1 MELNYQHEG
10 SGHPLI
16 ILHGLFGMLD
26 NWVSISRKL
35 AKEYSVYAVDQRN
48 HGRSHMHEIF
58 NYHAMVDD
66 LLEFMETL
74 GIESA
79 YLLGHSMGGKTAM
92 QFSFDYPEKVDKLI
106 VADISP
112 DEYNHK
118 HDKLIE
124 AMLSVDLSKY
134 SSRSEV
140 DKDLKEKIDNPRIR
154 QFLLKNLYWKDRSS
168 LGWKANLE
176 VIHENLPEIFR
187 ALDSDKPFEKPALF
201 IRGADSPYITD
212 VHVPRIEELFLNFKI
227 ETIDDAS
234 HWLHAEKP
242 DEFLKIVENFLE
254 K

>member
-35 AKEYSVYAVDQRN
+35 AERYSVYILDQRN
-48 HGRSHMHEIF
+48 HGRSGRHNVF

-66 LLEFMETL
+66 LLEFMETHDL
-74 GIESA
+74 ESA
-79 YLLGHSMGGKTAM
+79 YLLGHSMGGKTVM

-112 DEYNHK
+112 DEYDHK

-124 AMLSVDLSKY
+124 AMMSVDLSKH

-140 DKDLKEKIDNPRIR
+140 DKELKEKINNPRIR

-168 LGWKANLE
+168 LGWKTNLA
-176 VIHENLPEIFR
+176 VIQENLQEIFR
-187 ALDSDKPFEKPALF
+187 ALDSDRPFEKPTLF
-201 IRGADSPYITD
+201 IRGAESHYITD
-212 VHVPRIEELFLNFKI
+212 IHVPLINELFPNSQI
-227 ETIDDAS
+227 DTIDDAS

-242 DEFLKIVENFLE
+242 EEFLKITKTFL
-254 K
+254 KS

>member
-1 MELNYQHEG
+1 MELNYQQEG

-35 AKEYSVYAVDQRN
+35 AEKYSVYIIDQRN
-48 HGRSHMHEIF
+48 HGRSPRHNVF
-58 NYHAMVDD
+58 NYPAMVDD
-66 LLEFMETL
+66 LLEFME
-74 GIESA
+74 GYDIKSA

-112 DEYNHK
+112 EEYDHR
-118 HDKLIE
+118 HDTLIE
-124 AMLSVDLSKY
+124 AMMSVDLSKY
-134 SSRSEV
+134 ESRAEV
-140 DKDLKEKIDNPRIR
+140 DADLKEKIKSSRIR

-168 LGWKANLE
+168 LGWKTNLE
-176 VIHENLPEIFR
+176 VILDNLQEIFKE
-187 ALDSDKPFEKPALF
+187 LKPDDSFKKPVLF
-201 IRGADSPYITD
+201 IRGSESPYITD
-212 VHVPRIEELFLNFKI
+212 LHIPRIKELFPNSEI

-242 DEFLKIVENFLE
+242 REFIKITENFLQ
-254 K
+254 